1 MFIKIREEDYYYSI
15 FSDDPVKP
23 YLVMLHGFMG
33 DSRSFNHLL
42 EPLSQF
48 CNPITIDLLGHGSTN
63 APLNPDRYNFLEQLA
78 DLRTLFAELNLP
90 PFFMH
95 GYSMGGRLAIQF
107 AVNYSDFL
115 SGLILESTTFGIDD
129 EEDIKSR
136 LAEDKRR
143 AESIEQNYRQFV
155 EDWNNA
161 PLFKNKSEDS
171 SERNQSLKKIQKNQK
186 PHGLANSLRGFGT
199 ASMPSV
205 KNQLQKIKCPVL
217 LLSGAEDAK
226 FSRIGKEMLEHINHS
241 THYIIGN
248 SNHRVHIDNPDS
260 YLQHIK
266 TFISMKQIG

>member
-1 MFIKIREEDYYYSI
+1 MFIKIREEDYYYSV
-15 FSDDPVKP
+15 FSDEPGKP

-42 EPLSQF
+42 ESLSQF

-63 APLNPDRYNFLEQLA
+63 APLNPGRYNFLEQIT
-78 DLRTLFAELNLP
+78 DLQTLFTELNLP

-95 GYSMGGRLAIQF
+95 GYSMGGRMAIQF
-107 AVNYSDFL
+107 AVNKPDFL
-115 SGLILESTTFGIDD
+115 AGLILESTTFGIDN
-129 EEDIKSR
+129 EEDIKNR

-143 AESIEQNYRQFV
+143 AESIEQNYRLFV
-155 EDWNNA
+155 EEWNKA
-161 PLFKNKSEDS
+161 PLFKNISENS

-205 KNQLQKIKCPVL
+205 KDQLYKIKCPVL
-217 LLSGAEDAK
+217 LLSGSEDEK
-226 FSRIGKEMLEHINHS
+226 FSRISKEMSGHISHS
-241 THYIIGN
+241 THYIISN

-260 YLQHIK
+260 YLHHIK
-266 TFISMKQIG
+266 TFISTKQIG